1 MKKVKIFLNQ
11 SISIMLSLIILF
23 AGCKK
28 SDVVSNGNFNKEFSD
43 KSKYSNFIIYPTE
56 RELAATYHND
66 ILSEIVPNI
75 SLDSTNLNNQVRDLF
90 LNLFDT
96 AQNDI
101 SYEDYETLINSNPAN
116 IGDYIDN
123 DAVFNLI
130 KDSIETIGN
139 NIYDINDIYD
149 GLADLESYAI
159 NNLSGDDE
167 EAALLMIAV
176 SKKSAYYWLPTERGG
191 SGEGYQFLLDYVDYS
206 GNELLGAPNMG
217 GLLTADGVGAAWS
230 FLLIGF
236 LVVPTPVTL
245 GALATVVGWKAAESS
260 VFYLFS
266 AF

>member
-1 MKKVKIFLNQ
+1 
-11 SISIMLSLIILF
+11 MLSLIILF

-101 SYEDYETLINSNPAN
+101 SYEDYETLINRNPAN

-159 NNLSGDDE
+159 NNLSGDD
-167 EAALLMIAV
+167 
-176 SKKSAYYWLPTERGG
+176 
-191 SGEGYQFLLDYVDYS
+191 
-206 GNELLGAPNMG
+206 
-217 GLLTADGVGAAWS
+217 
-230 FLLIGF
+230 
-236 LVVPTPVTL
+236 
-245 GALATVVGWKAAESS
+245 
-260 VFYLFS
+260 
-266 AF
+266 